1 MKPAAALL
9 FGLFSASSVFAN
21 DDTPQQEIIVKDK
34 VEAPLTSKQTLN
46 AEDINKRP
54 TGDGN
59 ITDLLK
65 TNPAVQFS
73 NSGNNSLNQGEI
85 KPSDISI
92 HGSTAYQNSFTLDG
106 MSINNDIDPADNGLG
121 VTNSNLSSDEQGF
134 YLDSRLIESV
144 TVYDA
149 NVPVEF
155 GGFTGG
161 VVETKSRSW
170 QGESSANVYYRQT
183 DSSWNKTI
191 VDDKLNF
198 DSSGNDISNPARF
211 QPDYK
216 KRSYGVSVETGITD
230 DLGFVASVSRRESSI
245 PMANAGGRSVVL
257 ENNKLSGFEYQDS
270 IKDQTRVSDNI
281 FTKFTWYA
289 TPRTTANLSVALSQY
304 ESELFMNGVAN
315 SDYTEEHN
323 GLATTLQVEHMLDAG
338 VLDVSL
344 GYQAMEDVRD
354 SEQDYFVQ
362 LEDFSDWQNPVTY
375 ASGGPGDLRTE
386 QNNTSLKGKM
396 TFNPKRLG
404 DTTHQ
409 FVVGGETTRTT
420 AKYIRDET
428 YFRNGYRGTWDTM
441 EWLNYSDQ
449 VDAFFAG
456 TYTTNYTNS
465 AIFAEDTIEI
475 HNFTLRTGLRF
486 ERDDFVKNNNLA
498 PRVTASWDV
507 LGDGDTVFTAG
518 ANRYYGRSMLT
529 YALYEGQNAGLKH
542 CYMMCNPNSEQQDSW
557 TTTSDYEGMSDLKT
571 PYNDELSLGV
581 QQMWRN
587 SIWSLNYVHR
597 LGKDEVR
604 SRPKYPGTNDPNEAR
619 IRTFDN
625 GGETTHDSVSLTVR
639 NRLPVV
645 IESVRNQLSA
655 SLVWQQT
662 QSNTPSDMGYAFFDP
677 NTNLDYDKVWYDGK
691 IINAADLPSTDFN
704 SPLRANVEWIA
715 ELPQYGTTI
724 YNLWQWQQGRAQAT
738 RHENDYAVDPSTGK
752 QVLKYQRV
760 DFEDTFRWDV
770 KAEWKPSFAY
780 GAAISAEITNLLN
793 NENATDSFVH
803 QGEVYRVYE
812 AGRQFWLQASYDY

>member
-1 MKPAAALL
+1 MKPEAVLL
-9 FGLFSASSVFAN
+9 IGLFSASSVYAN
-21 DDTPQQEIIVKDK
+21 SDLPEQEVIVKDK
-34 VEAPLTSKQTLN
+34 VEVPLTSKQTLN

-54 TGDGN
+54 TGNGN

-65 TNPAVQFS
+65 TNPSVQFS
-73 NSGNNSLNQGEI
+73 NSGNNSLSQGEI
-85 KPSDISI
+85 KPTDISI
-92 HGSTAYQNSFTLDG
+92 HGSTSYQNAFTLDG

-121 VTNSNLSSDEQGF
+121 VTNSNLASDEQGF
-134 YLDSRLIESV
+134 YLDSRMIESV

-155 GGFTGG
+155 GGFSGG

-170 QGESSANVYYRQT
+170 QGANAAHVYYRQT

-191 VDDKLNF
+191 VDSKLDF
-198 DSSGNDISNPARF
+198 DSQGNDMSHPSRF
-211 QPDYK
+211 QPDYQ

-230 DLGFVASVSRRESSI
+230 NLGLVASVSRRTSSI

-257 ENNKLSGFEYQDS
+257 EDTTLTGFAYPDS

-281 FTKFTWYA
+281 FSKLTWYA
-289 TPRTTANLSVALSQY
+289 TPRTTANLSFTLSEY

-315 SDYTEEHN
+315 SDYTEEHD
-323 GLATTLQVEHMLDAG
+323 GLATTLQVEHMLDRG
-338 VLDVSL
+338 MLDLSL
-344 GYQAMEDVRD
+344 GHQRMEDVRT
-354 SEQDYFVQ
+354 SRQNYFAQ
-362 LEDFSDWQNPVTY
+362 LEDYTDWQNPVTY

-386 QNNTSLKGKM
+386 QKNTTFKGKFS
-396 TFNPKRLG
+396 FNPQRLFG
-404 DTTHQ
+404 TVHQ
-409 FVVGGETTRTT
+409 FVLGGETTRTT
-420 AKYIRDET
+420 ADYIRDKT
-428 YFRNGYRGTWDTM
+428 YFRNGYRGTWDSM
-441 EWLNYSDQ
+441 EWLNYASQ
-449 VDAFFAG
+449 VDAFSAG
-456 TYTTNYTNS
+456 TYTTSYTNH
-465 AIFAEDTIEI
+465 AIFAEDTLELG
-475 HNFTLRTGLRF
+475 NVTVRAGLRF

-498 PRVTASWDV
+498 PRLTTSWDLWGGGETV
-507 LGDGDTVFTAG
+507 LTAG

-557 TTTSDYEGMSDLKT
+557 TTTSDYEGMSDLET
-571 PYNDELSLGV
+571 PYNDELSLGL
-581 QQMWRN
+581 QQMWGN
-587 SIWSLNYVHR
+587 SIWSLHYVHR

-625 GGETTHDSVSLTVR
+625 GGETSHDSVSLTVR
-639 NRLPVV
+639 NRLPIVV
-645 IESVRNQLSA
+645 YETRNQLSA
-655 SLVWQQT
+655 SLIWQQT
-662 QSNTPSDMGYAFFDP
+662 ESNTPKDMGYKFFDP

-691 IINAADLPSTDFN
+691 IIAASDLPSTDFN
-704 SPLRANVEWIA
+704 APWRANVEWIA

-738 RHENDYAVDPSTGK
+738 RHENDYALDPATGK

-760 DFEDTFRWDV
+760 DFANTFRWDI
-770 KAEWKPSFAY
+770 KAEWQPSFAY
-780 GAAISAEITNLLN
+780 GAALSAEVTNLLN
-793 NENATDSFVH
+793 NDNATDSFVH
-803 QGEVYRVYE
+803 QGEVYRTYE

>member
-1 MKPAAALL
+1 MKPATALL
-9 FGLFSASSVFAN
+9 LGLFSTSSVYSN
-21 DDTPQQEIIVKDK
+21 DELPEQEVIVRDK
-34 VEAPLTSKQTLN
+34 IEAPLTSKETLTS
-46 AEDINKRP
+46 EDIKKRP

-73 NSGNNSLNQGEI
+73 NSGNNGLSQGEI

-161 VVETKSRSW
+161 VVETTSRSW
-170 QGESSANVYYRQT
+170 QGATSANVYYRQT
-183 DSSWNKTI
+183 DSSWNKTH
-191 VDDKLNF
+191 VDDKLEFN
-198 DSSGNDISNPARF
+198 SSNNDVSNPARF
-211 QPDYK
+211 QPDYV
-216 KRSYGVSVETGITD
+216 KRSYGVTFETGITD
-230 DLGFVASVSRRESSI
+230 DLGFVASISRRTSSI
-245 PMANAGGRSVVL
+245 PMAQVGGRSIVL
-257 ENNKLSGFEYQDS
+257 EGDKLAGFEYDDS
-270 IKDQTRVSDNI
+270 IKDQTRLSDNA
-281 FTKFTWYA
+281 FAKFTWYA
-289 TPRTTANLSVALSQY
+289 SARTTANLSIALSQY

-323 GLATTLQVEHMLDAG
+323 GLATTLQIEHMLDAG
-338 VLDVSL
+338 TLDVSL
-344 GYQAMEDVRD
+344 GHQAMEDIRTG
-354 SEQDYFVQ
+354 EQNYFVQ
-362 LEDFSDWQNPVTY
+362 LEDFTDWQNPVTF
-375 ASGGPGDLRTE
+375 ASGGPGNLRTE

-396 TFNPKRLG
+396 SFNPERVGK
-404 DTTHQ
+404 TTHQ
-409 FVVGGETTRTT
+409 FVVGGEATHTN
-420 AKYIRDET
+420 AKYIREET
-428 YFRNGYRGTWDTM
+428 YFRNGYRGMWDFM
-441 EWLNYSDQ
+441 ASANYANQ

-456 TYTTNYTNS
+456 TYTTKYTN
-465 AIFAEDTIEI
+465 AALFAEDTIKVDD
-475 HNFTLRTGLRF
+475 FTIRLGLRA
-486 ERDDFVKNNNLA
+486 ERDDFVENNNFA
-498 PRVTASWDV
+498 PRFTASWDV
-507 LGDGDTVFTAG
+507 LSNGNTVLTAG

-542 CYMMCNPNSEQQDSW
+542 CYMMCDPNSEQQDSW
-557 TTTSDYEGMSDLKT
+557 TSTSDYEGMSDLKT
-571 PYNDELSLGV
+571 PYNDELSLGL

-597 LGKDEVR
+597 LGRDEVR
-604 SRPKYPGTNDPNEAR
+604 SRPKYPGTSDPNEAR
-619 IRTFDN
+619 IRTFDS
-625 GGETTHDSVSLTVR
+625 GGETKHDSVSLTVR
-639 NRLPVV
+639 NRLPVM
-645 IESVRNQLSA
+645 IENVRNQLSA

-715 ELPQYGTTI
+715 ELPQYGTTL
-724 YNLWQWQQGRAQAT
+724 YNLWQWQDGRAQAT

-760 DFEDTFRWDV
+760 DFEDTFRWDL
-770 KAEWKPSFAY
+770 KAEWKPSFAK
-780 GAAISAEITNLLN
+780 GAAVSAEITNLLDN
-793 NENATDSFVH
+793 KNATDSFVH
-803 QGEVYRVYE
+803 EAEVYRIYE